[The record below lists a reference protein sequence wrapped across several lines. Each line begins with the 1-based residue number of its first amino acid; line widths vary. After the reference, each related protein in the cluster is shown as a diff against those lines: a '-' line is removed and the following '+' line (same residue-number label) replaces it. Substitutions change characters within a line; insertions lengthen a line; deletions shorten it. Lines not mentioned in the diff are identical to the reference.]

1 MKGLKENWEYIA
13 GVIVGVLFVIA
24 IVCAVILITENRNLE
39 KELNNE
45 KFGVDSL
52 VECPM
57 CGEDVDFRST
67 RTSYYIECCPWRTQG
82 EYGCG
87 LKTGY
92 YDTKEE
98 LVKAWN
104 GMGGSE

>member
-1 MKGLKENWEYIA
+1 MSDFLKNNCPYIV
-13 GVIVGVLFVIA
+13 GFILGVFTFVIV
-24 IVCAVILITENRNLE
+24 CLIWENNNLE

-45 KFGVDSL
+45 KFVVDKL
-52 VECPM
+52 VNCPM
-57 CGEDVDFRST
+57 CGKEVDFRST
-67 RTSYYIECCPWRTQG
+67 GTAYYIECCPWRTKG

-87 LKTGY
+87 LQTGY